1 MTMRFNQY
9 PSCSARGI
17 VQLKKELSPEICR
30 IVFKDN
36 GFANDSVK
44 TNAIQILRRNN
55 INEVMNI

>member
-1 MTMRFNQY
+1 MV
-9 PSCSARGI
+9 GVI
-17 VQLKKELSPEICR
+17 EVKKELSPEVCR

-55 INEVMNI
+55 IKEIMSI